1 MKIGRTILTAALI
14 TLAAAAPTRAEVIA
28 EIHTEGGIESALEIT
43 EACPIESELVEDP
56 EDRPAAGVYSGIQMT
71 EDEAQLLRS
80 ILALESQG
88 EGLDGQKAVVEVIFN
103 RVISDKWPN
112 TVADVIYQKGQ
123 FATVRYLKRPYAVP
137 GEAEDDAI
145 SEVLRETETVLP
157 DTRYVFFDTRGV
169 NGKGHVRINHHVF
182 GR

>member
-1 MKIGRTILTAALI
+1 MKIGKTILTAALI
-14 TLAAAAPTRAEVIA
+14 TLAAAAPARAEVIA

-43 EACPIESELVEDP
+43 EACPAGSEASQEAEEAVK
-56 EDRPAAGVYSGIQMT
+56 AVYANISMS
-71 EDEAQLLRS
+71 EDEQSLLRA

-103 RVISDKWPN
+103 RVLSEEWPDS
-112 TVADVIYQKGQ
+112 VEDVIYQKGQ
-123 FATVRYLKRPYAVP
+123 FATVRYLKRPYALP

-145 SEVLRETETVLP
+145 SEVLRETTTVLP
-157 DTRYVFFDTRGV
+157 DTRYVYFDTRGV

>member
-1 MKIGRTILTAALI
+1 MKIGRTILAAALI
-14 TLAAAAPTRAEVIA
+14 TLAAAAPARAEVIA

-43 EACPIESELVEDP
+43 EPCPAGADPVEQ
-56 EDRPAAGVYSGIQMT
+56 PAAGVYSAIQMT

-103 RVISDKWPN
+103 RVLSDKWPDS
-112 TVADVIYQKGQ
+112 VEDVIYQKGQ
-123 FATVRYLKRPYAVP
+123 FATVKYLKRPYAIP

-145 SEVLRETETVLP
+145 SEVLRETTTVLP
-157 DTRYVFFDTRGV
+157 DTRYVYFDTRGV

>member
-1 MKIGRTILTAALI
+1 
-14 TLAAAAPTRAEVIA
+14 LAAAAPAKAEVIA
-28 EIHTEGGIESALEIT
+28 EIHTESGIESALEIT
-43 EACPIESELVEDP
+43 EACPAGSETSQEAD
-56 EDRPAAGVYSGIQMT
+56 EAAKAVYANISMS
-71 EDEAQLLRS
+71 EDEQSLLRA

-103 RVISDKWPN
+103 RVLSEEWPDS
-112 TVADVIYQKGQ
+112 VEDVIYQKGQ
-123 FATVRYLKRPYAVP
+123 FATVRYLKRPYALP

-145 SEVLRETETVLP
+145 SEVLRETTTVLP
-157 DTRYVFFDTRGV
+157 DTRYVYFDTRGV